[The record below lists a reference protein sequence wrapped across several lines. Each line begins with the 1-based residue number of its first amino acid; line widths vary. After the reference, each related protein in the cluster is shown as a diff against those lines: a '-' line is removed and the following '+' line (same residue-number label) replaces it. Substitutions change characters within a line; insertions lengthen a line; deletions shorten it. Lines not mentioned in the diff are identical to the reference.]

1 MKHLLTTSILLLCS
15 LTLFAQKNVGSTGNR
30 KAKTTTSVA
39 PKQQKQ
45 TASKQKSA
53 AQPKQPSISDPSGY
67 ENGHGYVDLGL
78 SVKWATMNVGANKP
92 SDYGN
97 YYAWGET
104 RTKSNYDW
112 STYFDSVNGSDSDF
126 KKYALNKKTTLDL
139 SDDAAHVNWG
149 GAWRMPTT
157 AEQDELREKCT
168 WTWTSQNG
176 VEGYKVVS
184 KSNGNSIFL
193 PAAGFRHDDSFN
205 NVGPF
210 GYYWSSSLYSDY
222 SDAAYYFQFYSD
234 DANWNAITR
243 NFGFSVRAV
252 CPSAQATAVKDSKQS
267 SISSPSGYNNGYG
280 YVDLGLSVK
289 WATMNVGANK
299 PSDYGNYYAWGET
312 RTKSNYWWN
321 TYFDSVN
328 GSDSKFK
335 KYATNKKTTLDLSD
349 DAAYVNWGGSWR
361 MPTTAEQD
369 ELCEKCTV
377 TWTSQNGVKGY
388 KVVSKSN
395 GNSIF
400 LPAAGYRILDGLCLR
415 GSYGSYWSSS
425 LYSDGSCSAYSLRFN
440 SGDVGW
446 DGSYRYGGF
455 SVRGVCP

>member
-53 AQPKQPSISDPSGY
+53 AQPKQSSISSPSGY

-92 SDYGN
+92 SDYGK

-104 RTKSNYDW
+104 RTKGNYNW
-112 STYFDSVNGSDSDF
+112 NTYFDSVKGSDSDF

-149 GAWRMPTT
+149 GSWRMPTK
-157 AEQDELREKCT
+157 AEQDELRK
-168 WTWTSQNG
+168 
-176 VEGYKVVS
+176 
-184 KSNGNSIFL
+184 
-193 PAAGFRHDDSFN
+193 
-205 NVGPF
+205 
-210 GYYWSSSLYSDY
+210 
-222 SDAAYYFQFYSD
+222 
-234 DANWNAITR
+234 
-243 NFGFSVRAV
+243 
-252 CPSAQATAVKDSKQS
+252 
-267 SISSPSGYNNGYG
+267 
-280 YVDLGLSVK
+280 
-289 WATMNVGANK
+289 
-299 PSDYGNYYAWGET
+299 
-312 RTKSNYWWN
+312 
-321 TYFDSVN
+321 
-328 GSDSKFK
+328 
-335 KYATNKKTTLDLSD
+335 
-349 DAAYVNWGGSWR
+349 
-361 MPTTAEQD
+361 
-369 ELCEKCTV
+369 KCTV

-400 LPAAGYRILDGLCLR
+400 LPAAGYRYYGGLYDV
-415 GSYGSYWSSS
+415 GSYGYYWSSS
-425 LYSDGSCSAYSLRFN
+425 LYSDYSTNAFYLDFL
-440 SGDVGW
+440 SVGVNW
-446 DGSYRYGGF
+446 SNDGRNYGF